1 MGSAAHAV
9 GWSVCWDNLFWGETG
24 KIKNLPLS
32 ALFRVCRHNSQH
44 GGEDRQRGS
53 KREQVVTDSGR
64 CHGEVQ
70 AEEREGR
77 PEKAAG
83 LCRVV
88 SKAVSELRTP
98 ERKLEP

>member
-9 GWSVCWDNLFWGETG
+9 GCSVRWDYFGVKLARLKVYHCPPFSGYAVTSLNTVG
-24 KIKNLPLS
+24 KTDSEGADEK
-32 ALFRVCRHNSQH
+32 
-44 GGEDRQRGS
+44 
-53 KREQVVTDSGR
+53 QVVTDSGR

-83 LCRVV
+83 LCRAV
-88 SKAVSELRTP
+88 SKAASELRTP